1 MAESLPSATPATQSI
16 STTPTPEDPF
26 LNIPPKDLS
35 NPHSL
40 SRPLSNSSR
49 RSEESRRDVKKG
61 DDGMTGVII
70 IGLDSN
76 DAATVGTTTVSR
88 GSSSVMDPRRPSET
102 NDTEHDD
109 NEVTTNINSDNNK
122 NNIDDKPPP
131 SSRDSNSSSSAAAIP
146 VMLVNHPGRSNSIST
161 AS

>member
-16 STTPTPEDPF
+16 STTPALEDPF

-35 NPHSL
+35 NPHAL
-40 SRPLSNSSR
+40 SRPPSNSSR

-76 DAATVGTTTVSR
+76 DAATTTVSR
-88 GSSSVMDPRRPSET
+88 GSSSVMDPRLPSET
-102 NDTEHDD
+102 NDTE
-109 NEVTTNINSDNNK
+109 
-122 NNIDDKPPP
+122 
-131 SSRDSNSSSSAAAIP
+131 
-146 VMLVNHPGRSNSIST
+146 
-161 AS
+161 